1 MSPTRENEPP
11 KPDESASA
19 TSHRPSPSAPSA
31 PSAPPA
37 PSARPA
43 EPGAR
48 DSAHWDAVEEATE
61 LLHEERFREALIAL
75 RDVIKTDATNAY
87 AFYFLGVGLF
97 EVGELEPARDAYRAC
112 LRLSPTYLGARVAL
126 THVLRQ
132 LGDVREALKEGTQA
146 LSQSPGDPDA
156 LHAIGLVYLARGD
169 KTSARR
175 YLEAFMEGKPE
186 FEVGLEVRQLLEAL
200 TVDVDISE

>member
-1 MSPTRENEPP
+1 MSPTSGNEPP
-11 KPDESASA
+11 KPGEIASS
-19 TSHRPSPSAPSA
+19 TPHLP
-31 PSAPPA
+31 APPA
-37 PSARPA
+37 PPARPA

-61 LLHEERFREALIAL
+61 LLHEERFREALVAL
-75 RDVIKTDATNAY
+75 RDVIKKDATNPY

-175 YLEAFMEGKPE
+175 YLEAFMEAKPE

>member
-1 MSPTRENEPP
+1 MSPTSGNEPP
-11 KPDESASA
+11 KPDESATA
-19 TSHRPSPSAPSA
+19 TPRVSAPLA
-31 PSAPPA
+31 PAG
-37 PSARPA
+37 RPA

-61 LLHEERFREALIAL
+61 LLHEERFREALVAL
-75 RDVIKTDATNAY
+75 RDVIKADGTNPY

-97 EVGELEPARDAYRAC
+97 EVGELEPSRDAYRAC

-175 YLEAFMEGKPE
+175 YLEAFMDARPE